1 MWPHSFF
8 MHLLDENRY
17 EAIEDGR
24 VNEKFFERVE
34 VCTFVG
40 INIFKQV
47 KTEILLNCDITFL
60 FC

>member
-1 MWPHSFF
+1 

-47 KTEILLNCDITFL
+47 KTEILLN
-60 FC
+60 